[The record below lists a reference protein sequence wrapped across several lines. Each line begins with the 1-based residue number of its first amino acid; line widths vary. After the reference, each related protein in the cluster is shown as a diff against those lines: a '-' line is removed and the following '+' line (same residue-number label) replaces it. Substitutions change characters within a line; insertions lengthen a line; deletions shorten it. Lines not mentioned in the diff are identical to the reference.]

1 MINIISQDLICLIHG
16 KEKKGILMLSIWD
29 VFPHSPHSRL
39 IDFVLLSFL
48 IFFMPGS
55 IHHIVIFFIQVG
67 FIDSPSRVFNS
78 PYSSALS
85 LEYAPINRMSEF
97 KV

>member
-1 MINIISQDLICLIHG
+1 MSSCSGCFSPLSTLKTDRFCAFV
-16 KEKKGILMLSIWD
+16 LSI
-29 VFPHSPHSRL
+29 F
-39 IDFVLLSFL
+39 FL
-48 IFFMPGS
+48 PGG

-67 FIDSPSRVFNS
+67 VIDSPPRAFNS